1 MPLRVPSEVGAI
13 DRMKLGHALED
24 RRGAVLAFS
33 LLVFF
38 WGSVWGAIKIGL
50 EYAPPVLF
58 AGTRMLICGAV
69 LTLAALVW
77 GGRANVRDGWPV
89 YLLLAFFNVA
99 LFYGLQTLAV
109 LFMPSGTA
117 AVVVYLQPVLVGFLS
132 YPVLGEA
139 LSAAKIVGLLL
150 GFSGVVVVSAGSLSG
165 ASSLGTPLG
174 VALGV
179 ASAIS
184 WALGTVYFKR
194 YAGRLPVL
202 WAVGGPFLLG
212 GVCITG
218 LGLALEDP
226 AGITWTGTFVAAL
239 LYASLVGTA
248 IAWVLWLGLIRAD
261 EASRVSA
268 YVFFVPLV
276 AVVLGALFLGER
288 VGPSLLVGAALVV
301 SGIYLVNRRGER
313 PARETG
319 EVGEEASGSH
329 PR

>member
-1 MPLRVPSEVGAI
+1 MLLWIPSEVGAI
-13 DRMKLGHALED
+13 DRIKGGYTLEHPRVAAL
-24 RRGAVLAFS
+24 AYA

-69 LTLAALVW
+69 LTLVALVW

-89 YLLLAFFNVA
+89 YLLLAVFNVA

-132 YPVLGEA
+132 YPILGEA
-139 LSAAKIVGLLL
+139 LSTAKVVGLLL
-150 GFSGVVVVSAGSLSG
+150 GFSGVVVVSAGTLSG
-165 ASSLGTPLG
+165 ASLGTPLG
-174 VALGV
+174 VSFGV
-179 ASAIS
+179 ASAVS
-184 WALGTVYFKR
+184 WAIGTVYFKR

-218 LGLALEDP
+218 LGLALEAP
-226 AGITWTGTFVAAL
+226 SGITWTGTFVASL
-239 LYASLVGTA
+239 LYASLKGTA
-248 IAWVLWLGLIRAD
+248 FAWVLWLGLIRAG

-268 YVFFVPLV
+268 YVFLVPLV
-276 AVVLGALFLGER
+276 AVVLGAVFLGET
-288 VGPSLLVGAALVV
+288 VGPTPLVGAAFVV
-301 SGIYLVNRRGER
+301 SGIYLANRRGESPTR
-313 PARETG
+313 RTRE
-319 EVGEEASGSH
+319 EGEEASGSH
-329 PR
+329 RR

>member
-1 MPLRVPSEVGAI
+1 
-13 DRMKLGHALED
+13 MKRGYTLED
-24 RRGAVLAFS
+24 RRVAVLAFA

-38 WGSVWGAIKIGL
+38 WGSVWGAIEVGL
-50 EYAPPVLF
+50 QYAPPLLF
-58 AGTRMLICGAV
+58 AGARMLICGAV

-77 GGRANVRDGWPV
+77 GGPANVRDGWPV
-89 YLLLAFFNVA
+89 YLLLAIFNVA

-139 LSAAKIVGLLL
+139 LSAAKVVGLLL

-165 ASSLGTPLG
+165 ASLGTPLG

-179 ASAIS
+179 ASAVF
-184 WALGTVYFKR
+184 WAIGTVYFKG
-194 YAGRLPVL
+194 YAGRLPLL
-202 WAVGGPFLLG
+202 WAVGGPFVLG

-218 LGLALEDP
+218 LGLALEAP
-226 AGITWTGTFVAAL
+226 SGITWTGTFVASL
-239 LYASLVGTA
+239 LYVSLVGTA
-248 IAWVLWLGLIRAD
+248 LAWVLWLGLIRAG

-276 AVVLGALFLGER
+276 AVVLGALFLGET

-301 SGIYLVNRRGER
+301 SGIYLVNRRGES
-313 PARETG
+313 PAREI
-319 EVGEEASGSH
+319 
-329 PR
+329 R

>member
-1 MPLRVPSEVGAI
+1 MLPWMPSEVGGI
-13 DRMKLGHALED
+13 DRMKRGYTLED
-24 RRGAVLAFS
+24 RRVAVLAFA

-77 GGRANVRDGWPV
+77 GGQANIRDGWPV

-132 YPVLGEA
+132 YPILGES
-139 LSAAKIVGLLL
+139 LSAAKVVGLLL

-165 ASSLGTPLG
+165 ASLGTPPG
-174 VALGV
+174 VAFGV
-179 ASAIS
+179 ASAVS

-218 LGLALEDP
+218 LGLALEP
-226 AGITWTGTFVAAL
+226 PSGIIWTGTFVASL

-248 IAWVLWLGLIRAD
+248 LAWVLWLGLIRAG

-276 AVVLGALFLGER
+276 AVLLGALFLGET

-301 SGIYLVNRRGER
+301 CGIYLVNRRGER
-313 PARETG
+313 PARERS
-319 EVGEEASGSH
+319 EEGEEASGSH
-329 PR
+329 SR

>member
-1 MPLRVPSEVGAI
+1 
-13 DRMKLGHALED
+13 
-24 RRGAVLAFS
+24 
-33 LLVFF
+33 
-38 WGSVWGAIKIGL
+38 VWGAIKIGL

-77 GGRANVRDGWPV
+77 GGRANIRDGWPV

-139 LSAAKIVGLLL
+139 LSAAKVVGLLL
-150 GFSGVVVVSAGSLSG
+150 GFSGVVVVSAGTLSG
-165 ASSLGTPLG
+165 ASFGTPLG
-174 VALGV
+174 VAFGV
-179 ASAIS
+179 ASAVS

-218 LGLALEDP
+218 LGLALEAP
-226 AGITWTGTFVAAL
+226 SGITWTGTFVASL

-248 IAWVLWLGLIRAD
+248 LAWVLWLVLIRAG

-268 YVFFVPLV
+268 YVFMVPLV
-276 AVVLGALFLGER
+276 AVVLGALFLGET
-288 VGPSLLVGAALVV
+288 VGPSLLVGAAFVV

-313 PARETG
+313 PARGPRE
-319 EVGEEASGSH
+319 EGEEASGSH

>member
-1 MPLRVPSEVGAI
+1 
-13 DRMKLGHALED
+13 
-24 RRGAVLAFS
+24 
-33 LLVFF
+33 
-38 WGSVWGAIKIGL
+38 
-50 EYAPPVLF
+50 
-58 AGTRMLICGAV
+58 MLICGAV

-89 YLLLAFFNVA
+89 YLLLAIFNVG

-109 LFMPSGTA
+109 LLMPSGTA

-218 LGLALEDP
+218 VGLALEAP
-226 AGITWTGTFVAAL
+226 SAITWTGTFVASL

-248 IAWVLWLGLIRAD
+248 LAWVLWLGLIRAG

-276 AVVLGALFLGER
+276 AVVLGALFLGET

-313 PARETG
+313 PTRGT
-319 EVGEEASGSH
+319 
-329 PR
+329 R